1 MDETYR
7 DVSHLHIDESI
18 TTMTLT
24 GCFRSLFLTLIW
36 CSFAGLHAQ
45 CEADHTIV
53 MADYYFSPA
62 ELTILPGETVAFVNV
77 EGTHDIN
84 GITNTLTGESWN
96 NPAEFYLEQTEGTE
110 EGTCMGVVTFDIPGI
125 YNFDS
130 SIGFQ
135 AQLGMVGSITV
146 DAFTIFDLLNEVWAG
161 NFEDMP
167 DVFASFWAM
176 QYNCPNCL
184 AAMQG
189 IDDHTLFLPDAN
201 AIVALQDLMNLNQ
214 FDMLNIPD
222 IAGILEYHII
232 EGTYLAE
239 DLEPGMVL
247 STLNGEDAVVGENAT
262 GLTIDGANIIAADF
276 VADNGVFHVINYGMA
291 PSTSPEPT
299 VFQIVVDSPDH
310 TLFEQEI
317 NANLLNDDLV
327 GQPVINDN
335 EDAPGH
341 FTVFAPTDDAIF
353 AFAEEN
359 GFDDVDDLFDSPY
372 WDEILR
378 RHIVETPL
386 TSDQLGNNGLLVS
399 YGGEN
404 IFTFVNGDGIFVE
417 NAQIT
422 VPDLLAYNG
431 VVHVVNEVIDFE
443 FPNPVGTCGTWT
455 LNMNAPGG
463 EGWSGVMQVLVDNV
477 LVGEPTVLDGF
488 SNSYAFAVNEGSVV
502 DMNYISMYSGWPG
515 NFEVV
520 DAEGTVL
527 FDSDSPANSSNQYGS
542 AVGVYGLKA
551 CGVEPECSRLK
562 VSLLSDL
569 SGWDLASLFVYDGP
583 VLADAIGGY
592 WFNGRTLIG
601 YVDIENGDDV
611 DFQVSGGFYPSDYSY
626 RVEDEEGNVIVDQV
640 EQYEP
645 AEDVLDVVVC
655 TLSDI
660 AETDGLPRIQFVPN
674 PAAGSVHLTGLSGG
688 TFWTLTVQT
697 LIGQTVLTTEGTGQQ
712 NVDLSS
718 LSAGTYV
725 GQLLTGNGAATS
737 LRLVVR

>member
-1 MDETYR
+1 MQLERMKLSTR
-7 DVSHLHIDESI
+7 TLVMLS
-18 TTMTLT
+18 MT
-24 GCFRSLFLTLIW
+24 F
-36 CSFAGLHAQ
+36 CSVQGQSQ
-45 CEADHTIV
+45 CEADHIIA
-53 MADYYFSPA
+53 MADFYFAPS

-77 EGTHDIN
+77 QGTHDVN
-84 GITNTLTGESWN
+84 GISNTLTGESWN

-130 SIGFQ
+130 SIGLQ

-146 DAFTIFDLLNEVWAG
+146 DAFTLIDLLNELWAG

-184 AAMQG
+184 AAMEG
-189 IDDHTLFLPDAN
+189 IEDYTLFLPDVN
-201 AIVALQDLMNLNQ
+201 ALNALQDMMNLNQ

-222 IAGILEYHII
+222 MEDILEYHII
-232 EGTYLAE
+232 EGSYLAE

-247 STLNGEDAVVGENAT
+247 STLNGEDALVGENAS
-262 GLTIDGANIIAADF
+262 GLTIDGVNIIATDF
-276 VADNGVFHVINYGMA
+276 VADNGVFHVIDYGMA
-291 PSTSPEPT
+291 PSTSPEAT
-299 VFQIVVDSPDH
+299 VYQIVVDSPNH
-310 TLFEQEI
+310 TLLEQEI
-317 NANLLNDDLV
+317 NANLLNDDLI

-404 IFTFVNGDGIFVE
+404 IYTFVNDDGIFVE
-417 NAQIT
+417 NAQVT
-422 VPDLLAYNG
+422 TPDLLAYNG

-455 LNMNAPGG
+455 LNMYAPGG

-477 LVGEPTVLDGF
+477 LVGEPTVQDGF
-488 SNSYAFAVNEGSVV
+488 SNSYAFAVNEGSSV
-502 DMNYISMYSGWPG
+502 DMNYISQFNGWPG
-515 NFEVV
+515 NFEVE
-520 DAEGTVL
+520 DAEGTIL
-527 FDSDSPANSSNQYGS
+527 FDSDSPTNSSSQYG
-542 AVGVYGLKA
+542 AAAGVYGLKA
-551 CGVEPECSRLK
+551 CEDAPECSQIK
-562 VSLLSDL
+562 VTLYSDFG
-569 SGWDLASLFVYDGP
+569 GWDFANLLVYDGSA
-583 VLADAIGGY
+583 LADVIGGY
-592 WFNGRTLIG
+592 WFNGDALIG
-601 YVDIENGDDV
+601 YVDIQDGDDV
-611 DFQVSGGFYPSDYSY
+611 SFEVNGGYYSEYYSY
-626 RVEDEEGNVIVDQV
+626 KVEDGNGNILVEQV
-640 EQYEP
+640 EQYVP
-645 AEDVLDVVVC
+645 AENVYGVVIC
-655 TLSDI
+655 AATGI
-660 AETDGLPRIQFVPN
+660 AEESGMMEVRFAPN
-674 PAAGSVHLTGLSGG
+674 PATESVTLSGIAAEVN
-688 TFWTLTVQT
+688 WALSIRTLLGQEVLFQEGQ
-697 LIGQTVLTTEGTGQQ
+697 GQTTL
-712 NVDLSS
+712 DLSG
-718 LSAGTYV
+718 LPTGTYL
-725 GQLLTGNGAATS
+725 GQMQTQEGPSQS

>member
-1 MDETYR
+1 MT
-7 DVSHLHIDESI
+7 HL
-18 TTMTLT
+18 
-24 GCFRSLFLTLIW
+24 GCFRTLFLALTL
-36 CSFAGLHAQ
+36 CSLAGLHAQ

-53 MADYYFSPA
+53 MADYYFAPS

-77 EGTHDIN
+77 QGTHDVD
-84 GITNTLTGESWN
+84 GITNTLTGEPWD

-110 EGTCMGVVTFDIPGI
+110 EGTCMGVVTFDVPGV

-146 DAFTIFDLLNEVWAG
+146 DAFTILDLLNDAWAG
-161 NFEDMP
+161 NFEGMP

-176 QYNCPNCL
+176 QYNCPTCL
-184 AAMQG
+184 AAMEG
-189 IDDHTLFLPDAN
+189 LEDYTVFLPDAD
-201 AIVALQDLMNLNQ
+201 AIYALQDLMNLNQ

-222 IAGILEYHII
+222 LLDILEFHFI
-232 EGTYLAE
+232 EGTYLAA

-247 STLNGEDAVVGENAT
+247 PTLNGESAVVGENAD
-262 GLTIDGANIIAADF
+262 GLTIDGANIIATDF
-276 VADNGVFHVINYGMA
+276 VADNGVVHVINYGMA
-291 PSTSPEPT
+291 PSTSPEAT
-299 VFQIVVDSPDH
+299 VYQIVVDSPDH

-399 YGGEN
+399 YGGDN
-404 IFTFVNGDGIFVE
+404 IYTFVNDDGVFVE
-417 NAQIT
+417 NAQVT

-431 VVHVVNEVIDFE
+431 VVHVVNAVIDFE

-455 LNMNAPGG
+455 LNMNAPNGQ
-463 EGWSGVMQVLVDNV
+463 GWSGVMQVLVDNV

-488 SNSYAFAVNEGSVV
+488 SNSFAFAVNEGSVV

-542 AVGVYGLKA
+542 AAGVYGLKA
-551 CGVEPECSRLK
+551 CEVEPECSRLK
-562 VSLLSDL
+562 VTLLSDL

-601 YVDIENGDDV
+601 YVDLQNGDDV

-645 AEDVLDVVVC
+645 AEDVLGVVVC

-660 AETDGLPRIQFVPN
+660 AETDVLARVQFVPN
-674 PAAGSVHLTGLSGG
+674 PAAGSVRLTGLSGS
-688 TFWTLTVQT
+688 TSWTLTVQT
-697 LIGQTVLTTEGTGQQ
+697 LLGQTALTTAGTGQQ
-712 NVDLSS
+712 TVDLSS

-725 GQLLTGNGAATS
+725 GQLLTGDGAATS